1 MQGEVMMKW
10 MSEASTATF
19 QQQVLDR
26 SVSLPVLCDF
36 WGPSCQ
42 PCRMLAPL
50 LEAAVEARQGEVWLA
65 KVNVEQEPALAVRY
79 RVQGIPA
86 VKAFRSGRVVDEFV
100 GLRDRHFV
108 DAFLDRLLPSAE
120 ERALQQAELLLRR
133 GEPERVEEA
142 LRPALASAR
151 HCDEARL
158 LLARSQVA
166 RGALAEAALTL
177 QEIPSESL
185 VASSAAQLSARVEL
199 LSAANGA
206 DLVAR
211 RREVEAE
218 PESSDRRWQLAAS
231 LLAGGKPGEALE
243 QLLELLQRDRSY
255 RSDGA
260 RRAMLGIIDELGAD
274 HELAREY
281 RRRMQIYL

>member
-1 MQGEVMMKW
+1 MKW

-19 QQQVLDR
+19 QQEVMDR
-26 SVSLPVLCDF
+26 SASLLVLCDF
-36 WGPSCQ
+36 WGPSCK
-42 PCRMLAPL
+42 PCRALSPL
-50 LEAAVEARQGEVWLA
+50 LEAAVEARGGEAWLV
-65 KVNVEQEPALAVRY
+65 KVNVEKEPALAVRY

-108 DAFLDRLLPSAE
+108 DAFLARLLPSAE
-120 ERALQQAELLLRR
+120 EKALQQAELLLRR

-142 LRPALASAR
+142 LRPALGSAR
-151 HCDEARL
+151 HVDEARL

-166 RGALAEAALTL
+166 LGELDAAALTL
-177 QEIPSESL
+177 QQIPSESL
-185 VASSAAQLSARVEL
+185 VASSAAQLSARLEL
-199 LSAANGA
+199 LSAADGA
-206 DLVAR
+206 DLAAR
-211 RREVEAE
+211 RREVEAQ
-218 PESSDRRWQLAAS
+218 PESSDRRWRLAAS
-231 LLAGGKPGEALE
+231 LLASGKPGEALE

-255 RSDGA
+255 REDGA

-281 RRRMQIYL
+281 RRRMQVYL